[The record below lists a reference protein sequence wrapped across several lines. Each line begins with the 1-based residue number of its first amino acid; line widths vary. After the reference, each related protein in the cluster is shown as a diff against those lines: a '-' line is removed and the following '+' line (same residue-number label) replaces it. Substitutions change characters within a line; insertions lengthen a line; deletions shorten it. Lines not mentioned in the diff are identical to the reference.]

1 MSNET
6 MVHPVGNLTADPEL
20 RYTENG
26 LAVANFTVASTPR
39 RFDRQT
45 NEWVDGETS
54 FLRCTVWGG
63 YAKNAAKSLH
73 KGMRVIVS
81 GALGQRSYETKDGE
95 KRTTFEVDVYEVGP
109 VLRYATAV
117 VSRNVSDDA
126 VPAGR
131 RAATASASAP
141 ATADAPF

>member
-6 MVHPVGNLTADPEL
+6 MVTPVGNLTADPEL

-45 NEWVDGETS
+45 NEWVDGETA

-63 YAKNAAKSLH
+63 YAKNVANTLT
-73 KGMRVIVS
+73 KGMRVMVH

-95 KRTTFEVDVYEVGP
+95 KRTTFQIDVHEVGP
-109 VLRYATAV
+109 ILRYATAV
-117 VSRNVSDDA
+117 VLRNVSEDA

-131 RAATASASAP
+131 RSATASAP
-141 ATADAPF
+141 ATAAAPF